1 MEVKVPQRIDME
13 DKVIGPLTLTQF
25 FYLLFGGLFLWL
37 LNSWTAGT
45 PFRIFFY
52 LLFPIVAI
60 LSIALA
66 FIKIQDRPFMVFL
79 GSTIRYLK
87 RPRRRVWLKGQAV
100 RTTQIIDKQVEE
112 KKEVHKEFDIN
123 RVRDI
128 TRVVDTQKQ

>member
-13 DKVIGPLTLTQF
+13 DRVIGPLTLTQF

-37 LNSWTAGT
+37 LNSWTSGT

-52 LLFPIVAI
+52 LLFPPIAV

-79 GSTIRYLK
+79 GSAIRYLK
-87 RPRRRVWLKGQAV
+87 RPRRRIWLKGQAI
-100 RTTQIIDKQVEE
+100 RTAQIIEKRSEE

-128 TRVVDTQKQ
+128 SRVVDTKR